1 LDIDS
6 RLKYSLKIK
15 IYEDLRK
22 SASYYLNHFFTG
34 MNVNVYNILISGVGG
49 QGVLLTSKIIAEA
62 ALLQGLDVKQ
72 SEVHGMAQRGGSV
85 LSQVRFGEKVF
96 SPIVTEG
103 EADLLIGFE
112 PLETARYLHFLK
124 DDGAVIYNTRPIG
137 TIGVSI
143 AAEKYPA
150 DIDDI
155 IKSRVKTILPF
166 DGTQLAVAAGD
177 KRTLNLVMLGA
188 ALKFIPLKESIIIDA
203 IMNTVP
209 KRVLEINQKA
219 FAAGK
224 AQVS

>member
-1 LDIDS
+1 MGHFI
-6 RLKYSLKIK
+6 R
-15 IYEDLRK
+15 DLSVK
-22 SASYYLNHFFTG
+22 VF
-34 MNVNVYNILISGVGG
+34 NILISGVGG

-85 LSQVRFGEKVF
+85 LSQVRFGEKVY
-96 SPIVTEG
+96 SPIVSEG

-112 PLETARYLHFLK
+112 PLETARYLHFVK

-150 DIDDI
+150 DIEDI
-155 IKSRVKTILPF
+155 IKSRVKTVLPF

-188 ALKFIPLKESIIIDA
+188 ALRFLPLTESIIIDA
-203 IMNTVP
+203 IVNTIP
-209 KRVLEINQKA
+209 KKALDINQKA
-219 FAAGK
+219 LEAGK
-224 AQVS
+224 AHLP

>member
-1 LDIDS
+1 
-6 RLKYSLKIK
+6 
-15 IYEDLRK
+15 
-22 SASYYLNHFFTG
+22 
-34 MNVNVYNILISGVGG
+34 MNVSVYSILIGGVGG

-96 SPIVTEG
+96 SPIVSEG

-112 PLETARYLHFLK
+112 PLETARYIHFLK

-143 AAEKYPA
+143 AAEKYPS

-188 ALKFIPLKESIIIDA
+188 ALKFLPLKESIIIDA
-203 IMNTVP
+203 IVNTVP
-209 KRVLEINQKA
+209 KKVFEINQKA

-224 AQVS
+224 AQIS

>member
-1 LDIDS
+1 MD
-6 RLKYSLKIK
+6 
-15 IYEDLRK
+15 
-22 SASYYLNHFFTG
+22 
-34 MNVNVYNILISGVGG
+34 MNVYNILISGVGG

-62 ALLQGLDVKQ
+62 AILQGLDVKQ

-96 SPIVTEG
+96 SPIVSEG

-143 AAEKYPA
+143 AVENYPA
-150 DIDDI
+150 DIDDV
-155 IKSRVKTILPF
+155 IKRRVKAILPF

-203 IMNTVP
+203 IVNTVP
-209 KRVLEINQKA
+209 KKVLEINQKA

-224 AQVS
+224 TQVS

>member
-1 LDIDS
+1 
-6 RLKYSLKIK
+6 
-15 IYEDLRK
+15 
-22 SASYYLNHFFTG
+22 

-85 LSQVRFGEKVF
+85 LSQVRFGKKVF
-96 SPIVTEG
+96 SPIVSEG

-112 PLETARYLHFLK
+112 PLETARYIHYLK

-150 DIDDI
+150 DIGDI

-166 DGTQLAVAAGD
+166 DGTHLAVAAGD

-188 ALKFIPLKESIIIDA
+188 ALRFLPLKESIIIDA
-203 IMNTVP
+203 IVNTVP
-209 KRVLEINQKA
+209 KKVLEINQKA

-224 AQVS
+224 ARVS

>member
-1 LDIDS
+1 M
-6 RLKYSLKIK
+6 
-15 IYEDLRK
+15 
-22 SASYYLNHFFTG
+22 H
-34 MNVNVYNILISGVGG
+34 VNVYNILISGVGG

-85 LSQVRFGEKVF
+85 LSQVRFGKKVF
-96 SPIVTEG
+96 SPIVSEG

-112 PLETARYLHFLK
+112 PLETARYIHYLK

-143 AAEKYPA
+143 AAEKYPV
-150 DIDDI
+150 DIDDV
-155 IKSRVKTILPF
+155 IKSRIKTILPF
-166 DGTQLAVAAGD
+166 DGTRLAVAAGD
-177 KRTLNLVMLGA
+177 KRMLNLVMLGA
-188 ALKFIPLKESIIIDA
+188 SLKFLPLKESVIIDA
-203 IMNTVP
+203 IVNTVP
-209 KRVLEINQKA
+209 KKVLEINQRA